1 LITWHELRSEAVHRL
16 RDAAIDDADQ
26 DVLRI
31 AEQAGRRTRAELV
44 VAWDAPATEREVAAF
59 DRMVARRATGEPL
72 QYVLGRWGFRT
83 LDVLVD
89 RRVLIPRPE
98 TELVAGTAIEI
109 LLGLGRPAT
118 AADLGTG
125 SGVIALSI
133 AAETWPRVDV
143 WATDASAGALEV
155 ARANLAGLGRR
166 ASVVRL
172 AEGDWFAALPAE
184 AQGTLD
190 VVVSNPPYVAS
201 SDPLPAEVAR
211 WEPAGALVSGATG
224 LEAIERILADAP
236 VWLAPGGAVVL
247 EIGDTQADAVIELA
261 RAAGFAE
268 AVVRADL
275 TGRDRIL
282 VARRE
287 PGVS

>member
-143 WATDASAGALEV
+143 WATDASAAALEV